1 MKIPE
6 KGMDRETVLAK
17 LNEFRSNDMDS
28 KSGKI
33 WGYVYSAGK
42 EAEEISKK
50 AYLMYLSENAL
61 DPTVYP
67 SMLKMETEITGM
79 ARSHLRGDDEVVG
92 NFTSGGTESCILAVK
107 TARDRTRALK
117 PQIKAPEM
125 ILPITGHACFHK
137 AGKYLGVK
145 LVVVPVDPS
154 TFKVKADVVR
164 DAITPNTILLV
175 GSAPSYAHGVVDPI
189 PELGQ
194 LALERDLMLHV
205 DGCIGGFLL
214 PYFRRL
220 GEEFV
225 DFDFTV
231 PGVTSISMDLHKYAF
246 AAKGASVIMYRN
258 KKIRQYQIFS
268 CSTWT
273 GYTVIN
279 STIQSSRTG
288 GPIAAAWAV
297 LNFLGDEGY
306 LELARSLRDATRRI
320 IDGVE
325 KIDGLRVLGK
335 PEMTLI
341 PVASDGP
348 SVFHIAD
355 EMLERKWY
363 IQPQLRQNGY
373 EENFHLSV
381 SPPNVP
387 LVDQLL
393 TDLRDSVESAK
404 TIKPSGVADMV
415 RESLGSMN
423 PDELTDETLAG
434 MLDMAGMKGFTLP
447 DKMAEINQIMNVMP
461 REIVD
466 RLLVVFFNEIFR

>member
-1 MKIPE
+1 MNIPQ
-6 KGMDRETVLAK
+6 KGMDRETIMKK
-17 LNEFRSNDMDS
+17 LGEFRSGDMDS

-42 EAEEISKK
+42 EAEKVSKE

-67 SMLKMETEITGM
+67 SMLKMETEIIGM
-79 ARSHLRGDDEVVG
+79 ARSHLQGDDEVVG

-117 PQIKAPEM
+117 PHIKEPEM

-145 LVVVPVDPS
+145 PVVVPVDPE

-164 DAITPNTILLV
+164 EAITDNTILLV

-194 LALERDLMLHV
+194 LALEKDLMLHV
-205 DGCIGGFLL
+205 DGCIGAFLL

-220 GEEFV
+220 GEEVV

-231 PGVTSISMDLHKYAF
+231 PGVTSISMDLHKYGF

-258 KKIRQYQIFS
+258 KQIRQYQIFS

-306 LELARSLRDATRRI
+306 MELARSLRDATRKI
-320 IDGVE
+320 IEGVE

-341 PVASDGP
+341 PIASDGP

-355 EMLERKWY
+355 EMLERDWY

-393 TDLRDSVESAK
+393 VDLKESVESARK
-404 TIKPSGVADMV
+404 IKPRGVADMV
-415 RESLGSMN
+415 KEGLGSMS

-447 DKMAEINQIMNVMP
+447 DRMADINQIMNVMP